1 MNVEKLFLPLSDS
14 ILFQTISM
22 MEPSLGNHDKI
33 DCCRWVDK
41 SQISNFMNISQYF
54 VPFFDRLRESEMTPC
69 LQVFNQRSLE
79 FAYQKF
85 VQKKSQNYAL
95 ISFMVS
101 FLGILVTIVSR
112 TKWYVIVRRHS
123 LHGNI
128 NFQKE
133 NQILMIRIL
142 LTTISGE
149 ISSMII

>member
-1 MNVEKLFLPLSDS
+1 
-14 ILFQTISM
+14 
-22 MEPSLGNHDKI
+22 
-33 DCCRWVDK
+33 
-41 SQISNFMNISQYF
+41 MNISQYF

-112 TKWYVIVRRHS
+112 TKWYVIVWRHS

-128 NFQKE
+128 NFLK
-133 NQILMIRIL
+133 
-142 LTTISGE
+142 
-149 ISSMII
+149 